1 MCLLKVVSTNQILD
15 TEALVVFKP
24 LTDTASAS
32 WKDFVLVCVSE
43 INIAFQP
50 FLLNI
55 YGKKKTR
62 SDGLYFLHKILF
74 REYFGKFGI
83 GFEGIIYA
91 LFPLLQTAHLLFH
104 LLNSIQGLLFSTIH
118 SIIELYI
125 IAFIGD
131 RHYQAI

>member
-55 YGKKKTR
+55 YGKKKNEER
-62 SDGLYFLHKILF
+62 WPI
-74 REYFGKFGI
+74 
-83 GFEGIIYA
+83 
-91 LFPLLQTAHLLFH
+91 FP
-104 LLNSIQGLLFSTIH
+104 S
-118 SIIELYI
+118 
-125 IAFIGD
+125 
-131 RHYQAI
+131 